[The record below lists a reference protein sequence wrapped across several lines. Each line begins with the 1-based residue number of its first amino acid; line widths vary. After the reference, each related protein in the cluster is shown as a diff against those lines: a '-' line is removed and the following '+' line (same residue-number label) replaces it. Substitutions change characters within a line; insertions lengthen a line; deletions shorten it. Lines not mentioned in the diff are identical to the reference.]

1 VDPGFLIPLMLK
13 ENGEELEVVNTP
25 GTLML
30 DEEAK
35 VQAKV
40 PKALLQV
47 GD

>member
-1 VDPGFLIPLMLK
+1 MDPGFLIPLILK
-13 ENGEELEVVNTP
+13 ENGEELDVINTP

-40 PKALLQV
+40 PKPLLQV